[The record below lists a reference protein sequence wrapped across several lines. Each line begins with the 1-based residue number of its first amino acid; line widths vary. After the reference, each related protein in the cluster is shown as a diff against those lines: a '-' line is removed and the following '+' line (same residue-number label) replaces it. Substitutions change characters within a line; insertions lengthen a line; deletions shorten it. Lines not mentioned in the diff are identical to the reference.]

1 MNDAIRYGDTL
12 PGGRH
17 WSFLARVGTT
27 LELTDI
33 EGGGNVGMLLYNP
46 ANPLERL
53 NLPDTL
59 KCQHTFKLTA
69 GHCLYSDMGRIFCS
83 ITADSVGWHD
93 ASSGTCNA
101 GIVAGKW
108 VTRDYQ
114 EARDDYHRNG
124 RDCFLI
130 ELGKYG
136 LGRRDMAANVNWF
149 SRVDVTEDGDMALA
163 EGNSPPGA
171 SLTLR
176 FEMDTLVLM
185 HTCPHRRWMRRR
197 SIRGNRSNM
206 RLASHRRSPKTTR
219 VVSRGKR
226 TAGVFRT
233 MRCTCLEHKPPGA
246 KRPERLFQVRRAGP
260 WGTSRER
267 APTAWENRHDAGK
280 RPLGGGCVSR

>member
-1 MNDAIRYGDTL
+1 MNDVSTYRDTL

-17 WSFLARVGTT
+17 WSFLARGGTT

-59 KCQHTFKLTA
+59 KCQHTFRLTA

-83 ITADSVGWHD
+83 ITADSIGWHD

-101 GIVAGKW
+101 EIVAEKW
-108 VTRDYQ
+108 ETRDYQ
-114 EARDDYHRNG
+114 ESRNDYHRNG

-149 SRVDVTEDGDMALA
+149 SRVDVTEDGDMVLA
-163 EGNSPPGA
+163 QGHSPPGA
-171 SLTLR
+171 ALTLR

-185 HTCPHRRWMRRR
+185 HTCPHPLDASPEYPRKP
-197 SIRGNRSNM
+197 IEYAVGIAPPVADDDPC
-206 RLASHRRSPKTTR
+206 RL
-219 VVSRGKR
+219 
-226 TAGVFRT
+226 
-233 MRCTCLEHKPPGA
+233 
-246 KRPERLFQVRRAGP
+246 
-260 WGTSRER
+260 SRE
-267 APTAWENRHDAGK
+267 ENGRGFRNNALYLMGTNGLVG
-280 RPLGGGCVSR
+280 LGESS

>member
-1 MNDAIRYGDTL
+1 MHDANSYRDTL
-12 PGGRH
+12 PGATH
-17 WSFLARVGTT
+17 WSYLARRGTT
-27 LELTDI
+27 LDLTDI
-33 EGGGNVGMLLYNP
+33 EGGGNVGMILYNP

-101 GIVAGKW
+101 ETVAAKW
-108 VTRDYQ
+108 GSSTYQQARNDY
-114 EARDDYHRNG
+114 YRNG

-149 SRVDVTEDGDMALA
+149 SRVDVTADGDMALVLDH
-163 EGNSPPGA
+163 SPPGA
-171 SLTLR
+171 NLTLR

-185 HTCPHRRWMRRR
+185 HTCAHPLNAAAEYPSKPIAYAVGVAPPVAEDDPCRLSRQENA
-197 SIRGNRSNM
+197 RGFLNNA
-206 RLASHRRSPKTTR
+206 LY
-219 VVSRGKR
+219 
-226 TAGVFRT
+226 
-233 MRCTCLEHKPPGA
+233 L
-246 KRPERLFQVRRAGP
+246 
-260 WGTSRER
+260 
-267 APTAWENRHDAGK
+267 
-280 RPLGGGCVSR
+280 LGESS